1 MGRKIPHLKWIK
13 DFKAAAGKHMEIDK
27 ILLFG
32 SFARGD
38 SHQWS
43 DIDLVIVSKDF
54 AGIKRVRRPIKL
66 YDYWTVKYPVEFL
79 CYTPEEFEKMSKKI
93 TIVREAV
100 REGVEI

>member
-1 MGRKIPHLKWIK
+1 MGKKIPHLKWIK
-13 DFKAAAGKHMEIDK
+13 AFKAKAEQHMDIKK
-27 ILLFG
+27 IILFG

-38 SHQWS
+38 TRPWS

-54 AGIKRVRRPIKL
+54 AGIKKVKRPVRL
-66 YDYWTVKYPVEFL
+66 YDYWTFKYPVEFL
-79 CYTPEEFEKMSKKI
+79 CYTPGEFERLGKMI